1 MNVNE
6 FGSESESESEKKRKE
21 ERLANYMKR
30 LKEQDEDQEPKITLN
45 PNKWKVI
52 KTARTVEAINKSA
65 SEGYFP
71 LIMEVGDLSLFR
83 SKCLFSQNLK
93 TGEIT
98 AIASDFRSF
107 GGFMKEEDD
116 NVKHFRFD
124 KPTYKYD
131 YDLPFAAYI
140 IPHDLK
146 IGEIVFLED
155 IIEDYMDTYWNQGHA
170 TRLMH
175 GEAEWTGKEFKI
187 LHEKPRVVYG

>member
-6 FGSESESESEKKRKE
+6 FGSESESEKKLKE

-30 LKEQDEDQEPKITLN
+30 LKERDEEEDEPNQSLN
-45 PNKWKVI
+45 PNKWRVI

-65 SEGYFP
+65 QEGYFP
-71 LIMEVGDLSLFR
+71 LIKEVGDLSLFR

-93 TGEIT
+93 SGEIT
-98 AIASDFRSF
+98 TVVSDFRSF
-107 GGFMKEEDD
+107 GGFLEEDD
-116 NVKHFRFD
+116 DNEKHFRLD

-131 YDLPFAAYI
+131 YDIPFAAYL

-175 GEAEWTGKEFKI
+175 GEAKWTGKEFKI
-187 LHEKPRVVYG
+187 LKEKPSVVYG

>member
-1 MNVNE
+1 
-6 FGSESESESEKKRKE
+6 
-21 ERLANYMKR
+21 MKR
-30 LKEQDEDQEPKITLN
+30 LKEQDEEEEPKITLN
-45 PNKWKVI
+45 PNKWRVI

-65 SEGYFP
+65 KEGYFP
-71 LIMEVGDLSLFR
+71 LITEVGDLSLFR

-98 AIASDFRSF
+98 AHVSDFRSF
-107 GGFMKEEDD
+107 SGFLTEDD
-116 NVKHFRFD
+116 PNKKHFRFD

-131 YDLPFAAYI
+131 YEIPFAAYL

-146 IGEIVFLED
+146 KREIVFLED

-175 GEAEWTGKEFKI
+175 GEAKWTGKEFKI